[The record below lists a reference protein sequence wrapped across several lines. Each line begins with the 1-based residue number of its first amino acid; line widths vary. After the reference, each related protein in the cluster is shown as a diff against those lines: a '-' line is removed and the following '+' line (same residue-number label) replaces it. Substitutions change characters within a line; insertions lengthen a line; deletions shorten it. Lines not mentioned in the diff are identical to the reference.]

1 MRWWETEEPPMQV
14 YTVEGPFPKGARQM
28 KSLLLRRAQ
37 PLDLPTLAGLRAQEW
52 ETREYW
58 EKRIRAYLDGTLNPQ
73 QALPERVLFVAE
85 EHGALLGFVAGHRT
99 RRHGCEGE
107 LEWIN
112 VDAAHRGRGLS
123 RALLHRMAAW
133 FVEQK
138 AFRVCVN
145 VRSDNQPAVALYTG
159 AGAQPLREGWMV
171 WPDIRTL
178 TNPTP

>member
-1 MRWWETEEPPMQV
+1 MRWWESEEPPLRV
-14 YTVEGPFPKGARQM
+14 TTVEGPFPQGGRQM
-28 KSLLLRRAQ
+28 KSLLLRRVQLHDIGA
-37 PLDLPTLAGLRAQEW
+37 LAALRAQEW
-52 ETREYW
+52 QTTEYW

-85 EHGALLGFVAGHRT
+85 EQGAILAFIAGHRT

-123 RALLHRMAAW
+123 RPLLQRMAAW
-133 FVEQK
+133 FVEQR

-145 VRSDNQPAVALYTG
+145 VRADNEPAVALYTR
-159 AGAQPLREGWMV
+159 AGAQPLQDGWMV

-178 TNPTP
+178 TNPKP